1 MEYDIQE
8 PLARLHV
15 KSDLIH
21 IVRLSFTIELLDDLI
36 HVTFHFTPIVGHK
49 TSVWYESTKHGT
61 ALSPFEGFTSTD
73 PENLAFALLASI
85 GAQQEHKVINI
96 ERDYAE
102 LKVPAFVQNG
112 PVSPY
117 APGMDIS
124 SKRVEGTVLVADL
137 RGFSSWESSSSPE
150 AVQALFET
158 ISERIVQMQIDNY
171 FDYWKLMGDG
181 IMLVWESKEN
191 VDTALLSVSAAF
203 DLRKHYWY
211 VKKELP
217 EAVPNGFGIAIAAGH
232 LTRYRSRTF
241 FESVVIQ
248 DYLGP
253 SITWAA
259 RIQSLAKPGEVL
271 VNRKVAMTLK
281 NEWYWTTN
289 ETKRLGD
296 VSKLKGIPEHS
307 RELFRAHHKYF
318 DDEWTQ
324 FIRHSSEI
332 A

>member
-1 MEYDIQE
+1 
-8 PLARLHV
+8 
-15 KSDLIH
+15 
-21 IVRLSFTIELLDDLI
+21 
-36 HVTFHFTPIVGHK
+36 
-49 TSVWYESTKHGT
+49 
-61 ALSPFEGFTSTD
+61 
-73 PENLAFALLASI
+73 LLASI

-211 VKKELP
+211 VKKRTSRGCTQWLWDRYCGWSFNEISLQNILRERGDSRLP
-217 EAVPNGFGIAIAAGH
+217 WAINHMGGSH
-232 LTRYRSRTF
+232 SIPCQTRRSI
-241 FESVVIQ
+241 SQ
-248 DYLGP
+248 
-253 SITWAA
+253 
-259 RIQSLAKPGEVL
+259 
-271 VNRKVAMTLK
+271 
-281 NEWYWTTN
+281 
-289 ETKRLGD
+289 
-296 VSKLKGIPEHS
+296 
-307 RELFRAHHKYF
+307 
-318 DDEWTQ
+318 
-324 FIRHSSEI
+324 
-332 A
+332 